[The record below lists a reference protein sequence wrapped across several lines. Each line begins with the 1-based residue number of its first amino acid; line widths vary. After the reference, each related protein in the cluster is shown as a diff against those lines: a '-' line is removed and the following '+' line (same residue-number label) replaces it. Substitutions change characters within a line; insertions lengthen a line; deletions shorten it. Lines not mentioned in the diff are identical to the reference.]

1 MARAAGAS
9 CRSPWPR
16 GRESEAKLLAL
27 LILFEC
33 LACFFI
39 WWGGVAFALGRQPEH
54 RNWDR
59 VERQRRADWVRS
71 ELEQRPWLWLA
82 FGLVA
87 MIVLTDWI
95 LTKWEQRP
103 WRTAMLWT
111 VVMVIVLV
119 SVVALTVHFGWGM
132 RTVKL

>member
-1 MARAAGAS
+1 
-9 CRSPWPR
+9 
-16 GRESEAKLLAL
+16 LVL

-39 WWGGVAFALGRQPEH
+39 WWGGVAIALGKQPEH
-54 RNWDR
+54 RNLDMLQ
-59 VERQRRADWVRS
+59 RQRRRDWVRS

-87 MIVLTDWI
+87 MIVLADWV

-103 WRTAMLWT
+103 WRAAMLWT
-111 VVMVIVLV
+111 IAMIMVVVVI
-119 SVVALTVHFGWGM
+119 VALTVHFGWGM
-132 RTVKL
+132 TPIKV